1 MPAAPQALSHQGL
14 VSDMVC
20 WPQVR
25 PPMPP
30 AHLFLVDV
38 SHQAVSTGLT
48 AAACAAIAAVLDD
61 LQGACCA
68 CLPGSK
74 LGRRPGQHMRGISA
88 GLRHS

>member
-1 MPAAPQALSHQGL
+1 MA
-14 VSDMVC
+14 C
-20 WPQVR
+20 WAQVR

-68 CLPGSK
+68 HLQQGWGQP
-74 LGRRPGQHMRGISA
+74 RPAHAGISA
-88 GLRHS
+88 GL